1 MLATAP
7 IVRRSRRPAEH
18 RPLVVFSNTPDTG
31 RAQGVAWWDGLG
43 ELSVEIADTDN
54 PRFRRELVH
63 RRGVLFR
70 IHGALAPEAD
80 AV

>member
-1 MLATAP
+1 MYLELTDEDAA
-7 IVRRSRRPAEH
+7 VLRDFLSSR
-18 RPLVVFSNTPDTG
+18 
-31 RAQGVAWWDGLG
+31 LG
-43 ELSVEIADTDN
+43 ELSMEIADTDN